1 GLQATNNT
9 QAGESWAA
17 GGDAY
22 FQGTGPQN
30 KQSCRTRTIFFHGDW
45 LSVILVIFPRGLIH
59 PLKQVATCGCR
70 SSPKVALWVAYP
82 LQQRF
87 GPSSRKPIGGSP
99 LIQSTIGMANPSP
112 SELFRASSTP
122 VGGNDENYPQ
132 CDLRVGH
139 VSGLARRR
147 FRGRG
152 LYSGLELGRS
162 DCERRQ

>member
-1 GLQATNNT
+1 MPISRAPARRISKAD
-9 QAGESWAA
+9 AGE
-17 GGDAY
+17 
-22 FQGTGPQN
+22 
-30 KQSCRTRTIFFHGDW
+30 RFFST
-45 LSVILVIFPRGLIH
+45 SVMLVIFPRGLIH
-59 PLKQVATCGCR
+59 PLKQVAGSGYR
-70 SSPKVALWVAYP
+70 SSPKAALWVAYP

-99 LIQSTIGMANPSP
+99 LVQPTTGTATRRP

-162 DCERRQ
+162 DCERCQ